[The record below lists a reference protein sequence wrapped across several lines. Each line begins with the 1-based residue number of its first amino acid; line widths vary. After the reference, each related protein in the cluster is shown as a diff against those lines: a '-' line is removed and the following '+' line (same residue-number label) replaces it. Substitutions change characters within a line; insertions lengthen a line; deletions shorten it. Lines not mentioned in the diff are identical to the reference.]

1 VYVDANGDGDDDVL
15 VGTPAATALGDGL
28 VLLFHGVTGGL
39 TTDARWRATGNGR
52 APGGLF
58 GLTMAAADV
67 DNDGFP
73 DALVSAVGFDG
84 PQVDEGAVFLFSG
97 VAPPVMPLLVND
109 DLRWWDVFAEAVA
122 PTRVT
127 SWVRDP
133 GAASGEIL
141 TMAVDGGTCSLRGA
155 GALVVL
161 ECTVGGVRLT
171 PAYGVLGSS
180 LRWDGARHQV
190 SVALTGQR
198 AELWIDGVLADVTG
212 ASRARLGA
220 AISAAAGTGSYAL
233 DSLKLA
239 AN

>member
-1 VYVDANGDGDDDVL
+1 MTL
-15 VGTPAATALGDGL
+15 
-28 VLLFHGVTGGL
+28 
-39 TTDARWRATGNGR
+39 
-52 APGGLF
+52 
-58 GLTMAAADV
+58 AAADV

-73 DALVSAVGFDG
+73 DALVGAIAFDG
-84 PQVDEGAVFLFSG
+84 PQVDEGAVFLFAG
-97 VAPPVMPLLVND
+97 VAPPAMPRLVGD

-122 PTRVT
+122 PRRVT

-133 GAASGEIL
+133 GAASGEIM

-155 GALVVL
+155 GAMVAL
-161 ECTVGGVRLT
+161 ECTVGGERLA

-198 AELWIDGVLADVTG
+198 AELWIDGAFSDATG
-212 ASRARLGA
+212 ATRAGLRA
-220 AISAAAGTGSYAL
+220 AVSAAPATGTYAL